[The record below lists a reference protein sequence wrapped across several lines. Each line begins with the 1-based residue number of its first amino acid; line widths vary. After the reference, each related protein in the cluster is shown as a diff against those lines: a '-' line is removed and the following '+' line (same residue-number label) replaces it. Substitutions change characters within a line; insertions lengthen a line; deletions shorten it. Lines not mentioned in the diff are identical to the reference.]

1 MEGTTCM
8 TEPFKNET
16 SVQKENPVNH
26 TNEPAKKGTKKE
38 LQFGAQNDTQNE
50 THQNQN
56 ETHHD
61 AEPIL
66 KIEGLSIVY
75 DHIPA
80 VKQLDLTVKKGEIV
94 ALIGANGAGKTSTLR
109 CISGIVKAKSGRIV
123 YEGQEITNMEP
134 HRIVKLGI
142 SHVPEGRGMFADL
155 TVLDNLRI
163 GAYLRKDR
171 AEIRKDQEKMFRLFP
186 RLEER
191 KSQLAGTLSG
201 GEQQMLA
208 IARALMARPKLL
220 LLDEPSMGL
229 APMLV
234 QEIFKAI
241 REINESGVSV
251 LVVEQNTRM
260 ALALANRGYV
270 LESGEVIL
278 QGNSSELKERLDPFT
293 LQIR

>member
-1 MEGTTCM
+1 MS
-8 TEPFKNET
+8 N
-16 SVQKENPVNH
+16 
-26 TNEPAKKGTKKE
+26 
-38 LQFGAQNDTQNE
+38 
-50 THQNQN
+50 
-56 ETHHD
+56 
-61 AEPIL
+61 EPIL
-66 KIEGLSIVY
+66 QIAQLSVQY
-75 DHIPA
+75 DHVPA
-80 VKQLDLTVKKGEIV
+80 VKQLNLTIHPGEIV

-109 CISGIVKAKSGRIV
+109 CISGIVKAKSGQVV
-123 YEGQEITNMEP
+123 YEGQEITDMEP

-142 SHVPEGRGMFADL
+142 SHVPEGRGVFADL

-171 AEIRKDQEKMFRLFP
+171 AEIRNDQADMFRLFP

-191 KSQLAGTLSG
+191 KHQLAGTMSG

-234 QEIFKAI
+234 QEIFRAI
-241 REINESGVSV
+241 KEINESGVSV
-251 LVVEQNTRM
+251 LLVEQNTRM

-270 LESGEVIL
+270 MESGEVIL
-278 QGNSSELKERLDPFT
+278 EGDSPKLKERLDPFT
-293 LQIR
+293 LQIRV

>member
-1 MEGTTCM
+1 M
-8 TEPFKNET
+8 TESGTILQLESL
-16 SVQKENPVNH
+16 SVQ
-26 TNEPAKKGTKKE
+26 
-38 LQFGAQNDTQNE
+38 
-50 THQNQN
+50 
-56 ETHHD
+56 
-61 AEPIL
+61 
-66 KIEGLSIVY
+66 Y

-80 VKQLDLTVKKGEIV
+80 VKQLDLTVQQGEIV

-109 CISGIVKAKSGRIV
+109 CISGLVRAKNGRIM
-123 YEGQEITNMEP
+123 YEGQEITEMEP

-142 SHVPEGRGMFADL
+142 SHVPEGRGIFADL
-155 TVLDNLRI
+155 TVSDNLRI

-171 AEIRKDQEKMFRLFP
+171 AEIRKDQAKMFELFP

-191 KSQLAGTLSG
+191 RNQLAGTMSG
-201 GEQQMLA
+201 GEQQMLS

-234 QEIFKAI
+234 QEIFRAI
-241 REINESGVSV
+241 KEINEGGVSV
-251 LVVEQNTRM
+251 LLVEQNTRM

-278 QGNSSELKERLDPFT
+278 EGESSKLKERLDPFT
-293 LQIR
+293 LQIRV